1 LTGYPELL
9 ARLEENGFR
18 AEPLYRFFELA
29 PGVPEQVGAAIE
41 CVLGPRVLGA
51 IVAPAEE
58 QPRVR
63 AEILRHGGGIEV
75 LDSTELAA
83 ARGLPEPGTLPQTLA
98 PAHFGETAA
107 LAQAYLLRSAG
118 DVRMIQAGEP
128 RPECER
134 VIWADGNIYESGAES
149 RIDPGPPRFL
159 GAEARRKAALAEET
173 RLHAEAA
180 RHSELA
186 AEAAGEAAAQREV
199 AAICLRGSE
208 ELAACAPG
216 ALPGMAREARHAA
229 EVLSSREAA
238 LERAIERLAGE
249 SARRQERRRR
259 HQEIAA
265 ALAEKGLADLRSRVQ
280 RLEDDLA
287 AARGLQGDARAELG
301 RRQQDAAAQSES
313 LQQARAVLED
323 AARETERRKDAL
335 LPLVSDARHRADI
348 DDYVFRV
355 MRGHQ
360 IRPENVPDLVQE
372 ALSARARA
380 FEALSGSDGVRH
392 ELLWQ
397 RYALRLSEQALE
409 VRDQAGRP
417 VEEIY
422 AEREDQVRALRQALD
437 EKTRDLLERVVM
449 AGLVRRLQNQT
460 HTLRETVR
468 GVSRLAADLR
478 FGTSRFQFSV
488 KPRPE
493 FDRLLELLR
502 ERSVLQPALREE
514 LREFFQARM
523 DDLRQARDREVP
535 EILDYRRW
543 FDYVL
548 QVTSR
553 AEGGPSDLTRH
564 RLRFG
569 SGGEQAVPAYLL
581 ILAVAS
587 LLYDQ
592 TDARLRVLLLDEAF
606 LGIDAGRR
614 EVLLHSPTAPESTW
628 SSRPRSWTD

>member
-1 LTGYPELL
+1 
-9 ARLEENGFR
+9 
-18 AEPLYRFFELA
+18 
-29 PGVPEQVGAAIE
+29 
-41 CVLGPRVLGA
+41 
-51 IVAPAEE
+51 
-58 QPRVR
+58 
-63 AEILRHGGGIEV
+63 
-75 LDSTELAA
+75 
-83 ARGLPEPGTLPQTLA
+83 
-98 PAHFGETAA
+98 
-107 LAQAYLLRSAG
+107 
-118 DVRMIQAGEP
+118 
-128 RPECER
+128 
-134 VIWADGNIYESGAES
+134 
-149 RIDPGPPRFL
+149 
-159 GAEARRKAALAEET
+159 
-173 RLHAEAA
+173 
-180 RHSELA
+180 
-186 AEAAGEAAAQREV
+186 
-199 AAICLRGSE
+199 
-208 ELAACAPG
+208 
-216 ALPGMAREARHAA
+216 
-229 EVLSSREAA
+229 
-238 LERAIERLAGE
+238 
-249 SARRQERRRR
+249 
-259 HQEIAA
+259 
-265 ALAEKGLADLRSRVQ
+265 
-280 RLEDDLA
+280 
-287 AARGLQGDARAELG
+287 
-301 RRQQDAAAQSES
+301 
-313 LQQARAVLED
+313 
-323 AARETERRKDAL
+323 
-335 LPLVSDARHRADI
+335 
-348 DDYVFRV
+348 
-355 MRGHQ
+355 
-360 IRPENVPDLVQE
+360 
-372 ALSARARA
+372 
-380 FEALSGSDGVRH
+380 
-392 ELLWQ
+392 
-397 RYALRLSEQALE
+397 

-614 EVLLHSPTAPESTW
+614 EVLLQFADRAGVDLVVATPELDGLTPALEASSTLFIEKGPGGDVFVTDFHWQRPAAQTGLFETPVEPREEDWILGARPESEDAG
-628 SSRPRSWTD
+628 R